1 MKNRNT
7 IVALMGGVLLGA
19 CLVLCIAAAD
29 NSKKDTS
36 HLQIVSYPSGVT
48 GIFDPDNGKLYL
60 YDINLVNC
68 YEIREVTT
76 LGEPMK
82 RTRN

>member
-7 IVALMGGVLLGA
+7 FLALIGGVLLGA
-19 CLVLCIAAAD
+19 SLVLCIAAAE

-36 HLQIVSYPSGVT
+36 HLQVVSYPSGAT

-68 YEIREVTT
+68 YEIREIAT
-76 LGEPMK
+76 LGDPLR